1 MWSVGEAEATTKT
14 ATRGGA
20 MDEAVRDGCDG
31 SRGSS
36 YHEGGVGGGSGS
48 FGDSIKCHGWIS
60 RVRRTATAVKE
71 QRCSGKGDDE
81 VSLRFLKV

>member
-1 MWSVGEAEATTKT
+1 MGTVREAEAATK
-14 ATRGGA
+14 AAARGGA
-20 MDEAVRDGCDG
+20 VDEAVRDGCDG

-36 YHEGGVGGGSGS
+36 YHVGGVEGGSGS
-48 FGDSIKCHGWIS
+48 FGDSIKCHGWI
-60 RVRRTATAVKE
+60 RVIRQAAIAMKE